1 MTLHLD
7 PAAFADAVSAAAGT
21 LGISE
26 TLVEKD
32 YWVTW
37 VLRNLAASPWADR
50 VVFKGGTS
58 LSKAY
63 RLVER
68 FSEDVDLAVIREAEM
83 TDSAVKRLLGQVHHA
98 AAGDLPEVVE
108 LGRKWTKNRVVYH
121 RYPQVFAAAIPVAT
135 EHLLLEITAFG
146 RPHPY

>member
-1 MTLHLD
+1 MTLHLE

-37 VLRNLAASPWADR
+37 MLRNLAASPLADR

-63 RLVER
+63 RLIER
-68 FSEDVDLAVIREAEM
+68 FSEDVDLAVIREAGM
-83 TDSAVKRLLGQVHHA
+83 TDSAVRRLLG
-98 AAGDLPEVVE
+98 
-108 LGRKWTKNRVVYH
+108 
-121 RYPQVFAAAIPVAT
+121 
-135 EHLLLEITAFG
+135 
-146 RPHPY
+146 